1 MYELTGLDKF
11 GQAFFYQSLTFPLF
25 RSKLRTVESEE
36 SIVAIGAFYLNK
48 PVGLVLAEISKNC
61 YSAEVL
67 SLFVKPNYRGQG
79 IGTALLTRIE
89 KVLSLR
95 GCQEVELI
103 YTTGR
108 SGILELE
115 YLLRKCNWS
124 PPESRRLICQSTTDK
139 IAKAPWMQLSMSSSY
154 QIFPWIEITQAERR
168 TIEEQQQQHPWIDPD
183 LVPWK
188 YEKELEP
195 LNSLGLRYRG
205 EVVGW
210 VITHRIA
217 PDTIRYSSM
226 FVRKDLQ
233 KMAIGM
239 TLVVNAIKLQAQVNI
254 PNYVCSVQITNTAM
268 SNFVNKHM
276 SPYLTSFEESRGSF
290 KALRKPWI

>member
-1 MYELTGLDKF
+1 
-11 GQAFFYQSLTFPLF
+11 
-25 RSKLRTVESEE
+25 
-36 SIVAIGAFYLNK
+36 
-48 PVGLVLAEISKNC
+48 
-61 YSAEVL
+61 SAEVL

-115 YLLRKCNWS
+115 SLLRKCNWS

-205 EVVGW
+205 QVVGW

-233 KMAIGM
+233 KRARGM
-239 TLVVNAIKLQAQVNI
+239 TLVVNAIQLQAQVNI
-254 PNYVCSVQITNTAM
+254 PNCVCSVQITNTAM
-268 SNFVNKHM
+268 SNFVKKHM
-276 SPYLTSFEESRGSF
+276 SPYLTSFEESRVSF
-290 KALRKPWI
+290 KALIKPWI